1 MRAGG
6 IPAENII
13 TMMYNDVPNDQW
25 NPFPG
30 ELYNRPGDDSPDV
43 YKGVV
48 VDYEGDDVS
57 VENFLMVLVGD
68 ESTGK
73 KVLKSTAED
82 NVFLFYSNH
91 GGPDI
96 LGMPTAGYLYS
107 KDLLDAIQTMH
118 EKQMYNKFVL
128 YVEACNS
135 GSMFLNLPED
145 LNVLAVTS
153 ANDQESSWGW
163 YCGYDA
169 VVKGKNVGSCLGD
182 EFSISW
188 MEDAD
193 KGMAKTETLED
204 QFNYLVKQVSKS
216 HVMRYGDVSFA
227 NDPIGEFIGYPEEQ
241 KRSETIQP
249 TTMWD
254 SRDNEMLFYRHMMK
268 TTTGAEQKKWTA
280 LYEKEMEHREQIDR
294 YFHAIAKSGRFFKA
308 AGPVKNFNCYKA
320 GIEQFEKTMGKSDYG
335 MKYFGVIANMCAE
348 NPHAF

>member
-13 TMMYNDVPNDQW
+13 TMMYNDVPNHEW

-30 ELYNRPGDDSPDV
+30 ELYNRPGSDSPDV

-48 VDYEGDDVS
+48 VDYEGEDVN
-57 VENFLMVLVGD
+57 VENFLKVLVGD

-128 YVEACNS
+128 YVEACYS

-163 YCGYDA
+163 YCGSDA
-169 VVKGKNVGSCLGD
+169 VVKGKNIGSCLGD

-204 QFNYLVKQVSKS
+204 QFNYLVKQVSMS

-241 KRSETIQP
+241 KRIGTIQP

-294 YFHAIAKSGRFFKA
+294 YFHAIAKSGRFFKT

-335 MKYFGVIANMCAE
+335 MKYFDVIANMCAE